1 MKQCPPIV
9 FLLLLLQFS
18 CAQPEKEKNVGTSK
32 PDAYTSLY
40 LKIENQVEEK
50 VTNLSGSFDQLKKM
64 ATTSSYQGGYF
75 YLKGKYFED
84 KNRDSSFIYFEK
96 SVAEYRKAKDS
107 LRAGFSLVQLS
118 ILQKREADYFGAETA
133 LVQAEILMQ
142 NQDNSYRINL
152 YNSMGLVYR
161 ELFDYENALK
171 YFNKAIDLE
180 QDTTTKNYMTVNA
193 ALVYIDTQKYNQV
206 IVTLDSLLKIVPKND
221 NPLRSKILSNKGYA
235 LHKSGDFSGL
245 KFLEEA
251 KSITNPADFH
261 SMISI
266 DLRMAEVL
274 ARENLAKA
282 EELAENALQL
292 SKTIEN
298 PDDQLRALELLIASE
313 DVVAQRKNY
322 IADYISINDSIR
334 KVRQQA
340 KNQFAKL
347 RYDYKS
353 AEEAMLKA
361 RTESAENKL
370 RAQKSRIFNVIL
382 FIVIVFALF
391 VFLLLRRI
399 AAAKHAN
406 EKIRETYNTE
416 IRLSKKVHDEL
427 ANDLYNVMAFTD
439 LQAMDSEP
447 KNRILSDLD
456 DLYQRTRNISRVNAT
471 VETGENYCVHLKE
484 MISDFQN
491 SQLNVVLRGF
501 DSIRWQALHESK
513 KINFFRVLQELLIN
527 TKKHSQATIC
537 VISFEEKAGVLEVV
551 FSDNGVGFD
560 FGKNIFKNG
569 LQNAENRI
577 NQVRGSLIFEPNPNK
592 GFKAVVKIPF

>member
-9 FLLLLLQFS
+9 FLLLFFQIS
-18 CAQPEKEKNVGTSK
+18 CVQPEREKNIGTSK
-32 PDAYTSLY
+32 SDAYTSLY
-40 LKIENQVEEK
+40 LKIEKQVEEK
-50 VTNLSGSFDQLKKM
+50 TIDLSRSFDQLKKM

-96 SVAEYRKAKDS
+96 SVAQYRKANDS
-107 LRAGFSLVQLS
+107 LRAGFSLIQLS
-118 ILQKREADYFGAETA
+118 ALQKREADYFGAETA

-142 NQDNSYRINL
+142 NQDIAYRVNL
-152 YNSMGLVYR
+152 YNAMGLLYR
-161 ELFDYENALK
+161 ELFDYKNAIK

-180 QDTTTKNYMTVNA
+180 PDFTTKNYMTVNVS
-193 ALVYIDTQKYNQV
+193 LVYIDIQKYNDA
-206 IVTLDSLLKIVPKND
+206 IVMLDSLLKIVPEDDKS
-221 NPLRSKILSNKGYA
+221 LRSKILSNKGYA
-235 LHKSGDFSGL
+235 LYKSGDISGL
-245 KFLEEA
+245 KFLDEA
-251 KSITNPADFH
+251 KSIINPADFH
-261 SMISI
+261 SIISI

-282 EELAENALQL
+282 KKLAENALQL
-292 SKTIEN
+292 SKKIEN
-298 PDDQLRALELLIASE
+298 PDDQLKALELLIASE
-313 DVVAQRKNY
+313 VVGLQRKNY
-322 IADYISINDSIR
+322 INDYISINDSIR

-347 RYDYKS
+347 RYDYTS

-361 RTESAENKL
+361 RTEAAENKL
-370 RAQKSRIFNVIL
+370 RAQKSRIFNVVL

-427 ANDLYNVMAFTD
+427 ANDLYNVMAFAD
-439 LQAMDSEP
+439 LQAIDSDS
-447 KNRILSDLD
+447 KNRLLTDLD

-471 VETGENYCVHLKE
+471 VETGEKYSVHLKE

-491 SQLNVVLRGF
+491 NQLNVVLKGF
-501 DSIRWQALHESK
+501 DSISWNALNESK

-537 VISFEEKAGVLEVV
+537 LISFEEKTGFLEVV
-551 FSDNGVGFD
+551 FSDNGVGFN
-560 FGKNIFKNG
+560 FEENIFKNG
-569 LQNAENRI
+569 LQNVENRI
-577 NQVRGSLIFEPNPNK
+577 RQVRGSIIFEPNYNK
-592 GFKAVVKIPF
+592 GFKVVMKIPF